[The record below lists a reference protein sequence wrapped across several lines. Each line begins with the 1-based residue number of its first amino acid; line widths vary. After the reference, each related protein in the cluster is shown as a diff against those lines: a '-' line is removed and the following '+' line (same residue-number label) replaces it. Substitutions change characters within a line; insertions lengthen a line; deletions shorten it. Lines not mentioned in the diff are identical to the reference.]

1 MLRIVL
7 MPIVMLLFACSRYDA
22 AADGGGHHYFT
33 MGEAALHT
41 QHSLLEL
48 LPNDFGQM
56 GGDIVVGPVELV
68 GDGIM
73 HVGAADYRSVNN
85 HIRPV
90 RLVDTHNMYSPLLI
104 EIENVPD
111 DSLTV
116 LIRFSYTHS
125 SDTLLEVV
133 SGTLNI
139 PLVRDSFSL
148 HHRLRLKGQPLYE
161 GTPDKG
167 TSQKVMLDLDYLL
180 M

>member
-1 MLRIVL
+1 
-7 MPIVMLLFACSRYDA
+7 MLLFACSRYDA

-41 QHSLLEL
+41 Q
-48 LPNDFGQM
+48 
-56 GGDIVVGPVELV
+56 PVELV

-148 HHRLRLKGQPLYE
+148 HHRLRLKGLPLYE